1 MEMQREEAD
10 ALRRAKQRDAAK
22 VAAMLAVIQAGGQA
36 ELTVTGVSMLPFLHP
51 GRDSVILEAAD
62 PQRLRVGDIVFFTR
76 DAEVYVLHRIRRI
89 LKDGS
94 FQICGDRQAWTECIL
109 PEQIL
114 ARVSGVRRSGGR
126 VISCDR
132 ASWRMASALWFP
144 TRPLRPALFSA
155 ALRLRGLRKREESL
169 RS

>member
-10 ALRRAKQRDAAK
+10 TLRRAKQRDAAK
-22 VAAMLAVIQAGGQA
+22 VAAMLAMLRAGGKA
-36 ELTVTGVSMLPFLHP
+36 ELTVTGVSMQPFLRP

-62 PQRLRVGDIVFFTR
+62 PQRLRMGDLVFFTR
-76 DAEVYVLHRIRRI
+76 GAEVYVLHRIRRI
-89 LKDGS
+89 QKDGS
-94 FQICGDRQAWTECIL
+94 FLICGDRQAWTERVL

-114 ARVSGVRRSGGR
+114 ARVSGVRRSGGG
-126 VISCDR
+126 VISCDG
-132 ASWRMASALWFP
+132 APWRLASALWFP

-155 ALRLRGLRKREESL
+155 ALRLRGRRKREESL